1 MAGRSKKDRGIVD
14 DGLNEATIVRSARDI
29 IVQSGVDGL
38 TMRRLSD
45 ALGVALGAT
54 YHYVPNRGA
63 LLRLVA
69 QDIYSELQLPR
80 TTSGDWAD
88 HIHKV
93 IINFVRLLQRYPG
106 MSNEVMRDPTGMSP
120 AVLRTFVEERLTSAG
135 FRGRQRSTVMAAI
148 FFYVTGATAVPQIT
162 ASAEQTRDLA
172 IRHFEQGLRM
182 LLKGAAASM
191 PCEGRT
197 EGERRLT

>member
-14 DGLNEATIVRSARDI
+14 DGLNEVAIVRAARDI
-29 IVQSGVDGL
+29 VAQSGVDGL

-80 TTSGDWAD
+80 TSTGDWTD
-88 HIHKV
+88 HIHKA
-93 IINFVRLLQRYPG
+93 ITNFVGLLQRHPG
-106 MSNEVMRDPTGMSP
+106 MTNEVMRDPTGMSP
-120 AVLRTFVEERLTSAG
+120 LMLRTFIDERLTHAG
-135 FRGRQRSTVMAAI
+135 FRGKQRSMVMAAI
-148 FFYVTGATAVPQIT
+148 FFYVTGATALLQLT
-162 ASAEQTRDLA
+162 ATTDRTRDDA
-172 IRHFEQGLRM
+172 IRHFDRGLRM
-182 LLKGAAASM
+182 LLRGAAADLVAKE
-191 PCEGRT
+191 PT
-197 EGERRLT
+197 

>member
-29 IVQSGVDGL
+29 IVQAGVDGL

-54 YHYVPNRGA
+54 YHYVPNRSA

-80 TTSGDWAD
+80 TTSGEWAD
-88 HIHKV
+88 HVHKA
-93 IINFVRLLQRYPG
+93 IINFVRLLRRYPG
-106 MSNEVMRDPTGMSP
+106 MSNEVMRDPNGMSP
-120 AVLRTFVEERLTSAG
+120 VVLRAFIEERLSHAG
-135 FRGRQRSTVMAAI
+135 FRGVQLSTVMAAV
-148 FFYVTGATAVPQIT
+148 FFYVSGATAVLQIT
-162 ASAEQTRDLA
+162 SPDDQTRDAA
-172 IRHFEQGLRM
+172 IRHFDQGLRM
-182 LLKGAAASM
+182 LLKGAAATLPKRDLAAASA
-191 PCEGRT
+191 ET
-197 EGERRLT
+197 